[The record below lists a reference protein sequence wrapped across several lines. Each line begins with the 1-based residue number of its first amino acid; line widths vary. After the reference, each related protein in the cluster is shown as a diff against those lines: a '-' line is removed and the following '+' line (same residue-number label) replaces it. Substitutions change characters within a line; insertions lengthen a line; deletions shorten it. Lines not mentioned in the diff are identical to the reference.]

1 MSEFDASHR
10 PSKRRKTA
18 TYGSNRSSAT
28 SPISEPPSVL
38 RSLSNAVSGISRRL
52 FETPTKRENATLS
65 INAANKPTEIGVNG
79 RDGSQK
85 AGQVDGG
92 EDRDVHDARAWTA
105 RSATSEGDAAK
116 EEENIKPARKT
127 KTASRP
133 GNNSKGDNESRRRSS
148 RRSSSRRS
156 LNGNEEALAKAPL
169 PNRTTS
175 SSPERPMTS
184 DTDRTSINA
193 PKLTVRV
200 ATRSSESD
208 VSAALP
214 KTKISATLAS
224 TNLMLQE
231 PSTPS
236 EAKDNRETV
245 VISQRSSGREKRKP
259 RRYSPDVEDTAEQ
272 NRRTPVGILSPSKRD
287 RNGARKSVAFE
298 DDERRVEDLSFK
310 GVEERNQALR
320 NVKRKSKTRSPHM
333 QVSLET
339 EPLGRSIN
347 RVSVAGENGSEE
359 EGLLIQDL
367 SFPNM
372 MTVLDPPT
380 IATPVLNSLQES
392 DEDPHLT
399 AVKAKVLSRLTNS
412 LLVPLVNLAS
422 EYAKVHSLLK
432 ATVTA
437 GEGNS
442 ILILGARGSG
452 KTTLIETALADV
464 SHEHAEDFHIVR
476 LNGFQQTDDKIAL
489 REIWRQL
496 GREMQVDEDETN
508 QVSSYAD
515 TMASLLHLLSHPEE
529 LAEVLD
535 PDAPATTTKSVI
547 FILDEFDLFATHAR
561 QTLLYNMFDIAQAK
575 KAPIAVIGC
584 STRVDVAESLE
595 KRVKSRFSHRWI
607 HLSQPKS
614 IQAFE
619 AVIQAALCL
628 EIAEDDVMEDAENS
642 WRAAWNRHMQV
653 RTLLQAYF
661 KLLTGTSPP
670 SYRLHLS
677 KLFSGR
683 HSLLQSP
690 SQPLSPHYT
699 FRSPASPPLTL
710 PQRWRHHLHP

>member
-1 MSEFDASHR
+1 
-10 PSKRRKTA
+10 
-18 TYGSNRSSAT
+18 
-28 SPISEPPSVL
+28 
-38 RSLSNAVSGISRRL
+38 
-52 FETPTKRENATLS
+52 
-65 INAANKPTEIGVNG
+65 
-79 RDGSQK
+79 
-85 AGQVDGG
+85 
-92 EDRDVHDARAWTA
+92 
-105 RSATSEGDAAK
+105 
-116 EEENIKPARKT
+116 
-127 KTASRP
+127 
-133 GNNSKGDNESRRRSS
+133 
-148 RRSSSRRS
+148 
-156 LNGNEEALAKAPL
+156 
-169 PNRTTS
+169 
-175 SSPERPMTS
+175 MTS
-184 DTDRTSINA
+184 DTDRASINA
-193 PKLTVRV
+193 PKLTMRV
-200 ATRSSESD
+200 ATRASESD
-208 VSAALP
+208 VPAALP
-214 KTKISATLAS
+214 KTKISATLSS

-231 PSTPS
+231 PATLS
-236 EAKDNRETV
+236 EAKGNRETV

-259 RRYSPDVEDTAEQ
+259 RRYSADVEDMAEQ

-310 GVEERNQALR
+310 GVEERNQTLR

-333 QVSLET
+333 QASLET
-339 EPLGRSIN
+339 EPLGQSIP
-347 RVSVAGENGSEE
+347 RVSVAKENGSEE
-359 EGLLIQDL
+359 EELLIQDL

-380 IATPVLNSLQES
+380 IATPVLDSLQES

-452 KTTLIETALADV
+452 KTTLVETALADV

-535 PDAPATTTKSVI
+535 PGAPATTTKSVI
-547 FILDEFDLFATHAR
+547 FILDEFDLFATHPR

-628 EIAEDDVMEDAENS
+628 EIAEDDVMDDAENS

-653 RTLLQAYF
+653 RTLQQQHF

-670 SYRLHLS
+670 SYRPHLS
-677 KLFSGR
+677 KFFSGR
-683 HSLLQSP
+683 RSLLQSP

-710 PQRWRHHLHP
+710 PQRWRHHLHH